1 MEAVSEVQSEL
12 ELMRQHAKRQ
22 LIGTVLLGIMAA
34 ILAFV
39 GQSAL
44 AQVQPLLAGS
54 FGSWQSVYTFVLWA
68 LAIAWLVALVQQ
80 ALHYVNMSERYEAQR
95 RLDAIYA
102 ERAVRAQV
110 AEELR
115 QRQRAETEARSQ
127 RDAAARQRRAGKEKG
142 SNKFDY

>member
-1 MEAVSEVQSEL
+1 MEAVSETQSEL
-12 ELMRQHAKRQ
+12 ERMRHHAKRQ
-22 LIGTVLLGIMAA
+22 LMGTVFLGIMAA

-44 AQVQPLLAGS
+44 VHVQPLLEGS
-54 FGSWQSVYTFVLWA
+54 YGTWQSVYTFVLWA

-80 ALHYVNMSERYEAQR
+80 SLHYVNMSERYEAQR
-95 RLDAIYA
+95 RLDAVYA

-115 QRQRAETEARSQ
+115 QRQRAETQ
-127 RDAAARQRRAGKEKG
+127 ARQHSTNERTKRNTKNKG

>member
-1 MEAVSEVQSEL
+1 MEAVSEIQTEL
-12 ELMRQHAKRQ
+12 AHMRHHAKRQ
-22 LIGTVLLGIMAA
+22 LIGTVVLGVMAA
-34 ILAFV
+34 FLAFV

-44 AQVQPLLAGS
+44 VQAQPLLEGS

-80 ALHYVNMSERYEAQR
+80 ALHYANMSERYEAQR

-115 QRQRAETEARSQ
+115 ERQRAENE
-127 RDAAARQRRAGKEKG
+127 ARQREASERPKRVNKNAR